1 MVIKG
6 NGRSALIVA
15 TGLFVCF
22 ACPSQAAT
30 GTDDATTR
38 SKSENAETAPVKLH
52 KNLRYGSHHRRSYAH
67 RKSHRVALKTAEDMK
82 APPTNVAT
90 DNRVTLSDL
99 PPSIANAYAN
109 AQLPF
114 PGTPGG
120 TAAAMQARAIDLLQ
134 AASDNPADAKA
145 DNETLVVAA
154 DQLNDVDRSLRET
167 SAPAANTAVAAA
179 NPADAPVTAS
189 SPESSSWDETSLVG
203 KIFIGFGALL
213 TMASAAR
220 MFMA

>member
-30 GTDDATTR
+30 GTDDATTN
-38 SKSENAETAPVKLH
+38 SKSENAEAAPVKLH

-67 RKSHRVALKTAEDMK
+67 RKSHRVALKIAEDTK
-82 APPTNVAT
+82 APATNVAA

-99 PPSIANAYAN
+99 PPSIANAN

-134 AASDNPADAKA
+134 AASDNPADAKVGH
-145 DNETLVVAA
+145 ETLVVAA
-154 DQLNDVDRSLRET
+154 DQLNDLDRALRET
-167 SAPAANTAVAAA
+167 NAPAANTAVAAA
-179 NPADAPVTAS
+179 NPPAAPVAAGAQ
-189 SPESSSWDETSLVG
+189 ESSSWDETSLIG

-213 TMASAAR
+213 TMASAVR
-220 MFMA
+220 MFIA